1 MHCGLSREEGI
12 LDELRSALELATEDE
27 LRHLTQ
33 LLFCRRLNPLDYL
46 QTPDPLEV
54 QSLDRD
60 RWLASLEQRFRF
72 LAADGLTVLQQKTDR
87 VAYRQVLLRVC
98 HYLKI
103 PYRES
108 LATTDLEAEIFLH
121 LMHQAWQHLSP
132 SEQDRLRVRVQRALA
147 QIKPGEPLPAS
158 LQHDPIGLLLKGGS
172 ALAVT
177 SVLRPLL
184 LRQLAHQMAIQ
195 MATYQVAKQTLV
207 RGGMAAVSQLHSQVM
222 LQTAKRGLALT
233 AARQALLRGM
243 FAWLGPVLWA
253 WFLTDLGWRAIAT
266 NYGRIIPAIFALA
279 QIRLLRSEH
288 WEIA

>member
-1 MHCGLSREEGI
+1 M
-12 LDELRSALELATEDE
+12 DELRSALELATEDE

-46 QTPDPLEV
+46 KTPDPLQV

-87 VAYRQVLLRVC
+87 VGYRQVLLRVC

-108 LATTDLEAEIFLH
+108 LTTTDLEAEIFLH

-132 SEQDRLRVRVQRALA
+132 GEQDRLRLRVQRALT
-147 QIKPGEPLPAS
+147 QMKPGEPLPAN

-172 ALAVT
+172 VLAVT

-184 LRQLAHQMAIQ
+184 LRQLARQMALHL
-195 MATYQVAKQTLV
+195 ATYQVAKHTLIK
-207 RGGMAAVSQLHSQVM
+207 GGVTAITHLQGQVM
-222 LQTAKRGLALT
+222 LQTAKQGMALAAT
-233 AARQALLRGM
+233 RQVVLRGM

-253 WFLTDLGWRAIAT
+253 WFLSDLGWRTIAT

>member
-12 LDELRSALELATEDE
+12 VDELRSALELATEDE

-46 QTPDPLEV
+46 QTPDPLQV

-87 VAYRQVLLRVC
+87 VGYRQVLLRVC

-108 LATTDLEAEIFLH
+108 LTTTDLEAEIFLH

-132 SEQDRLRVRVQRALA
+132 GEQDRFRLRVQRALA
-147 QIKPGEPLPAS
+147 QMKPGEPLPAN

-172 ALAVT
+172 ILAVT
-177 SVLRPLL
+177 SILRPLL
-184 LRQLAHQMAIQ
+184 LRQLARQMALHL
-195 MATYQVAKQTLV
+195 ATYQAAKHTLLK
-207 RGGMAAVSQLHSQVM
+207 GGVTAITHLQGQVM
-222 LQTAKRGLALT
+222 LQTAKQGMALAAT
-233 AARQALLRGM
+233 RQVVLRGM

-253 WFLTDLGWRAIAT
+253 WFLSDLGWRTIAT
-266 NYGRIIPAIFALA
+266 NYSRIIPAIFALA